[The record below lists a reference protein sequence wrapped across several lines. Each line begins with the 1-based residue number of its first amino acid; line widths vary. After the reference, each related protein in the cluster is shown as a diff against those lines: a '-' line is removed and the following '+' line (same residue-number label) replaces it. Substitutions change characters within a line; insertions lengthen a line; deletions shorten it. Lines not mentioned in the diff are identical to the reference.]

1 MNIFGDYPTTVYWLV
16 RDTDDLYDV
25 QMALVVSSNP
35 VMQPTDLVVL
45 PIGAYEEGS
54 EYLISKIPKSEHRKF
69 VDNDEYKKA
78 AYGEIINLQ
87 TTQERG
93 DLRIEYESNIVLM
106 VMPDKTIPISIE
118 KSIQYLKKC
127 CYSVFEHAMSFRM
140 RTVSF
145 VIYPDETSS
154 LPLTVKFHIMKQTI
168 LEIIREYNRR
178 CPENCEFKDNCEASV
193 WKKDCPAKH
202 ICPSDIDFRLDYL
215 SYLDNNGPRFTPSD
229 DEIKKLDCL
238 AQDIQ
243 WVSNFDCSL
252 NELLEK
258 ALVDNDAPDELKK
271 YAKLLHRFPETK
283 EQIKQRESLEKQL
296 CDERKEYWDAHVRK
310 TTPEDFAWHYLDKT
324 IKKWIEDNAI
334 PQNKI
339 VSTLMK
345 RSFLKKDKIY
355 GILESLNNKNNKP
368 TIRFPDRKKLFLLAV
383 AMGLNETDRRKLIS
397 AREPAMLYP
406 SSDEENQWEICLK
419 DMLKRANK
427 DRDNYEKELLNMLM
441 ELTKYG
447 TKYQIYDKKK
457 INTLMQQQEE
467 KASEKRNK
475 EDQKDA
481 ELESR

>member
-16 RDTDDLYDV
+16 RDTDDLYDLK
-25 QMALVVSSNP
+25 MALVVSSNP
-35 VMQPTDLVVL
+35 VMQHTNLVVL
-45 PIGAYEEGS
+45 PVGAYEEGG
-54 EYLISKIPKSEHRKF
+54 EYFISKIPKKEYRTLI
-69 VDNDEYKKA
+69 DNDEYLKA
-78 AYGEIINLQ
+78 SYGDVIKLH
-87 TTQERG
+87 TTRVNIQSVYRK
-93 DLRIEYESNIVLM
+93 SNYALM
-106 VMPDKTIPISIE
+106 VMPDKMLNIGIDKT
-118 KSIQYLKKC
+118 IQYLKKC

-215 SYLDNNGPRFTPSD
+215 SYLDNNDPRFTPSD

-310 TTPEDFAWHYLDKT
+310 TTPEDFAWHYLNKT

-334 PQNKI
+334 PKNKI

-345 RSFLKKDKIY
+345 RSFLEKDKIY
-355 GILESLNNKNNKP
+355 GIPKRLDKKP

-383 AMGLNETDRRKLIS
+383 AMDLNETDRRKLIS
-397 AREPAMLYP
+397 VREPAMLYP
-406 SSDEENQWEICLK
+406 SSDAENQWEICLK
-419 DMLKRANK
+419 DMLERVNK
-427 DRDNYEKELLNMLM
+427 DRDNYEIELLNML
-441 ELTKYG
+441 LTIAEYG
-447 TKYQIYDKKK
+447 TKYQIFDKKK
-457 INTLMQQQEE
+457 INKLIQQREE

>member
-69 VDNDEYKKA
+69 IDNDEYKKA

-93 DLRIEYESNIVLM
+93 ELRIEYESNIVLM

-127 CYSVFEHAMSFRM
+127 CYSVFDQAIKSRKKTISF
-140 RTVSF
+140 
-145 VIYPDETSS
+145 IIHPNETSP
-154 LPLTVKFHIMKQTI
+154 LPLTVRFHIMKQTI
-168 LEIIREYNRR
+168 LEIITEYNGK
-178 CPENCEFKDNCEASV
+178 CPKNCNFKDICVDSKINN
-193 WKKDCPAKH
+193 KCPAKH

-215 SYLDNNGPRFTPSD
+215 SFCNNKDHYYVPSEEECN
-229 DEIKKLDCL
+229 EIRCIT
-238 AQDIQ
+238 QDIQ
-243 WVSNFDCSL
+243 WVNKFDCSL
-252 NELLEK
+252 NELLEI

-271 YAKLLHRFPETK
+271 YAKLLHRFPETY
-283 EQIKQRESLEKQL
+283 EQIKQTESLEKQL

-310 TTPEDFAWHYLDKT
+310 TTPEDYAWHYLNKT
-324 IKKWIEDNAI
+324 INKWIKDNAI

-339 VSTLMK
+339 APKLIEG
-345 RSFLKKDKIY
+345 SFVEKNKIY
-355 GILESLNNKNNKP
+355 GILKSLDKKP

-383 AMGLNETDRRKLIS
+383 AMDLNETDRRKLIS
-397 AREPAMLYP
+397 VKEPAMLYP
-406 SSDEENQWEICLK
+406 SGDAEIQWEICLK
-419 DMLKRANK
+419 DMLERVNK
-427 DRDNYEKELLNMLM
+427 DRDNYEIELLNMLM

-447 TKYQIYDKKK
+447 TKYQIYNKEKVNK
-457 INTLMQQQEE
+457 LMQNREE
-467 KASEKRNK
+467 AKVEKRNK
-475 EDQKDA
+475 EDQKDEA
-481 ELESR
+481 LERC